1 MKTLQEEIQRIWSEV
16 AEISSNVF
24 YGKSIAARV
33 KERFPSITPLEY
45 DASEKIWDELYRER
59 RKLQEALEQN
69 RYQIKAIEAIIQREI
84 QEG

>member
-1 MKTLQEEIQRIWSEV
+1 MKTLQEEIQRIRSEV

-45 DASEKIWDELYRER
+45 DASEKIWDELYREH

-84 QEG
+84 REG